1 MYFQKYV
8 SIWCLNLLFLGLNSS
23 VVHASTH
30 TTDNPILLDYQ
41 SAFQDYR
48 YFADSAL
55 DDWYQLNQTVDQIGG
70 WRYYVQEPYK
80 NPLNKQLD
88 KVDNTSNQKQH
99 HHHHGGAK

>member
-1 MYFQKYV
+1 MYFRKYV
-8 SIWCLNLLFLGLNSS
+8 SIQYLSLLILGLNTSI
-23 VVHASTH
+23 VNASTQ
-30 TTDNPILLDYQ
+30 TADKPILLDYQ
-41 SAFQDYR
+41 SAFQNYR

-80 NPLNKQLD
+80 NPLNKQSG
-88 KVDNTSNQKQH
+88 KVGNTSDQKQ